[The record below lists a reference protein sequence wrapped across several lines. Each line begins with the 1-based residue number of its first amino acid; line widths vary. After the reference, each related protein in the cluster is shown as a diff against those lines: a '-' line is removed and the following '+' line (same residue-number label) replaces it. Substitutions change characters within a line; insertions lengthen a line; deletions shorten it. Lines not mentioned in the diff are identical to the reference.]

1 MHVFTTERT
10 IYEPRVIT
18 ALELNNL
25 FITMVLI
32 GLLSV
37 LIPSCSILAHAE
49 SVLKKAGSEY
59 LFKHV
64 PSPPI
69 SYLKVKK
76 NYTITISNTPTSLHY
91 LQLNKKLKK
100 GRATNH
106 TCQA

>member
-1 MHVFTTERT
+1 
-10 IYEPRVIT
+10 
-18 ALELNNL
+18 
-25 FITMVLI
+25 MVLS

-69 SYLKVKK
+69 SYLKVKQ
-76 NYTITISNTPTSLHY
+76 NYMITMSNTPTSLHHISNSTKR
-91 LQLNKKLKK
+91 QGN
-100 GRATNH
+100 
-106 TCQA
+106 